1 MSNLSNQLV
10 IAERD
15 EVARG
20 IRIMLASPLVH
31 ERGAPESFDLVRRR
45 QEPIRKWFD
54 YYCGWTLV
62 VEPRLGY
69 ARLVKV
75 RAMADTS
82 RPPRRHRSGRAP
94 FDRRRYVLLCVAAAE
109 LLSVPVTTIGLLA
122 DRVTRAT
129 TTEPVLVDFDPSARG
144 ERMAFVDALRML
156 EHLGAIEVL
165 DGATESFVD
174 SAVAKVLYRV
184 DTTLLMRLLATPNG
198 VSQLAVPVDEVP
210 ARFDELLS
218 AVSRERRYGAA
229 AEQTPGAP
237 PVSEVQRNLW
247 LRHSIFRR
255 LVDDPVVHLDDLT
268 EDERAYLNSPTGRQ
282 LLRRAADG
290 GGFLVEERAEG
301 VLFVDPDGIA
311 TDSRFPDDGN
321 NAKVAALLL
330 LDGMDSVTTTEQ
342 LRLAAAALLDRF
354 PSWAKGY
361 RGDTGT
367 HALVTDALEVL
378 RGFGLVRVADGRVH
392 PLPAAARYA
401 VSTTRSSDSGEDA
414 P

>member
-1 MSNLSNQLV
+1 MSNLANQLV

-15 EVARG
+15 EVAKG
-20 IRIMLASPLVH
+20 IRIMLASPLVN
-31 ERGAPESFDLVRRR
+31 ERGAPESFDVVRRR
-45 QEPIRKWFD
+45 RDPIKKWFD
-54 YYCGWTLV
+54 YYCGWALV

-69 ARLVKV
+69 ARLAKV
-75 RAMADTS
+75 RTMADAS

-109 LLSVPVTTIGLLA
+109 LLNVPVTTVGLLA

-129 TTEPVLVDFDPSARG
+129 TTDPVLVDFDTSARG

-174 SAVAKVLYRV
+174 SKEAKVLYRV
-184 DTTLLMRLLATPNG
+184 DATLLMRLLAAPTG
-198 VSQLAVPVDEVP
+198 VSQLAVPTGEVP

-229 AEQTPGAP
+229 AEHSPGAP

-255 LVDDPVVHLDDLT
+255 LADDPVVYFDDLT
-268 EDERAYLNSPTGRQ
+268 EDERGYLNSPTGRQ
-282 LLRRAADG
+282 LLRRAAED
-290 GGFLVEERAEG
+290 GGFLLEERAEG

-311 TDSRFPDDGN
+311 TDSRFPEDGN

-330 LDGMDSVTTTEQ
+330 LDDIGSVTTTEQ
-342 LRLAAAALLDRF
+342 LRVAAAALLARF
-354 PSWAKGY
+354 PTWAKGY

-378 RGFGLVRVADGRVH
+378 RGFGLVRVADGRVYL
-392 PLPAAARYA
+392 LPAAARYA
-401 VSTTRSSDSGEDA
+401 VGATRSTDSGEDT

>member
-20 IRIMLASPLVH
+20 IRIMLATPLVH

-69 ARLVKV
+69 ARLAKV
-75 RAMADTS
+75 RPMADSS

-122 DRVTRAT
+122 DRMTRAT
-129 TTEPVLVDFDPSARG
+129 TTDPVLADFDPSARG

-174 SAVAKVLYRV
+174 SAEAKVLYRV
-184 DTTLLMRLLATPNG
+184 DATLLMRLLTAPTG

-210 ARFDELLS
+210 ARFDELLA

-229 AEQTPGAP
+229 A
-237 PVSEVQRNLW
+237 VSDVQRNLW
-247 LRHSIFRR
+247 LRHTIFRR
-255 LVDDPVVHLDDLT
+255 LVDAPVVYLDDLT
-268 EDERAYLNSPTGRQ
+268 EEERAYLNAPTGRQ
-282 LLRRAADG
+282 LLRRAADE

-330 LDGMDSVTTTEQ
+330 LDGIDTVTTTEQ
-342 LRLAAAALLDRF
+342 LRLAAAALLARF

-367 HALVTDALEVL
+367 HALVSDALGAL

-401 VSTTRSSDSGEDA
+401 VGTTRSSDSGEET

>member
-1 MSNLSNQLV
+1 
-10 IAERD
+10 
-15 EVARG
+15 
-20 IRIMLASPLVH
+20 
-31 ERGAPESFDLVRRR
+31 
-45 QEPIRKWFD
+45 
-54 YYCGWTLV
+54 
-62 VEPRLGY
+62 
-69 ARLVKV
+69 
-75 RAMADTS
+75 
-82 RPPRRHRSGRAP
+82 
-94 FDRRRYVLLCVAAAE
+94 
-109 LLSVPVTTIGLLA
+109 
-122 DRVTRAT
+122 
-129 TTEPVLVDFDPSARG
+129 
-144 ERMAFVDALRML
+144 VDA
-156 EHLGAIEVL
+156 
-165 DGATESFVD
+165 
-174 SAVAKVLYRV
+174 
-184 DTTLLMRLLATPNG
+184 TLLMRLLATPNG

-229 AEQTPGAP
+229 AEPTQGAP

-247 LRHSIFRR
+247 LRHSIFRK

-268 EDERAYLNSPTGRQ
+268 EDERAYLNSPTGRR
-282 LLRRAADG
+282 LLRRAADE

-330 LDGMDSVTTTEQ
+330 LDDLDSVTTTEQ
-342 LRLAAAALLDRF
+342 LRLATAALLTRF

-361 RGDTGT
+361 RGDNGT

-401 VSTTRSSDSGEDA
+401 VGTTRSSDSGEDT